1 MNLGGVPPPA
11 LYRGYVHAGT
21 RQSRGTPEPPKT
33 GAAEW
38 GGLAPGGR
46 GSARGFAPESDPK
59 RTQKNPKIFK
69 NQPQM
74 EALGPRVC
82 GGGGGG
88 GISPLSQLRFAPS
101 TFVFGVNFWF
111 LAAPSSRPINIY
123 IYIYLYPKMG
133 GWGLV
138 GGDTPTP
145 TAPQRNQTA
154 EIQSALKPSL
164 DVTKPAG
171 ARQEHGPGTARG
183 AGGNLLLL
191 LLLVLGGSCPPPRLD
206 EGDPYGNAGRLRPL
220 RRVLADQVLHHRVFG
235 HVLHQI
241 GLRGV
246 GTATHAAAIGLGVL
260 DGMCR
265 QVDLQRGRVRVRPV
279 AVGALVGLVLVVLA
293 LVGLEVGELGE
304 GLLAA
309 GVRALVGSVAGVDSG
324 VLLEVGQLAEG
335 LLAVGA
341 VVGFDAQVDAQV
353 LGQVGGV
360 GEGLGAVGALVGL
373 GLCV

>member
-1 MNLGGVPPPA
+1 
-11 LYRGYVHAGT
+11 
-21 RQSRGTPEPPKT
+21 
-33 GAAEW
+33 
-38 GGLAPGGR
+38 
-46 GSARGFAPESDPK
+46 
-59 RTQKNPKIFK
+59 
-69 NQPQM
+69 
-74 EALGPRVC
+74 
-82 GGGGGG
+82 
-88 GISPLSQLRFAPS
+88 
-101 TFVFGVNFWF
+101 
-111 LAAPSSRPINIY
+111 
-123 IYIYLYPKMG
+123 MG